1 MSIGADTLCLQ
12 CYLRKNIAAA
22 RSLGDEA
29 TATAFA
35 KELMAVLSQLP
46 EDKSTVYIAPQ
57 TAALFSRF
65 YGLTDRYK
73 EEKAQSNDFFLERA
87 DWFGAMADG
96 ADDPVLA
103 GLQMAILGN
112 YLDFSALYGQVSFEK
127 LEDMCRDALKME
139 LDSSVLE
146 KLRGDLSKAKKLLY
160 LTDNAGEIGF
170 DRICAEK
177 LQEAYPQLSITF
189 CVRGGPALNDA
200 TAEDAAAVGVPFP
213 VIDSGN
219 TIPGTEIELLGEEAR
234 QALESADVILSKG
247 MANVET
253 LYGCGYNIY
262 YAFLV
267 KCQRFVD
274 LFQKPLMTPMLVAE
288 KNKRGA

>member
-12 CYLRKNIAAA
+12 CYLRKNVATA
-22 RSLGDEA
+22 RSLGDEE
-29 TATAFA
+29 TATRFA
-35 KELMAVLSQLP
+35 KELMGILSQLP
-46 EDKSTVYIAPQ
+46 PDKSTVYIAPQ

-73 EEKAQSNDFFLERA
+73 EEKRRSNAFFLERA
-87 DWFGAMADG
+87 DWFRAMADG
-96 ADDPVLA
+96 ADDQVLA

-112 YLDFSALYGQVSFEK
+112 YIDFSALQGQVSFEK
-127 LEDMCRDALKME
+127 LEEMCRDALKME
-139 LDSSVLE
+139 LDSAVLE
-146 KLRGDLSKAKKLLY
+146 KFRADCAKAKRLLY
-160 LTDNAGEIGF
+160 ITDNAGEIGF

-177 LQEAYPQLSITF
+177 LAQCYPQLSITF

-200 TAEDAAAVGVPFP
+200 TAEDAQVVGIPFP
-213 VIDSGN
+213 VIDNGN
-219 TIPGTEIELLGEEAR
+219 CIPGTELDLLSQEAR
-234 QALESADVILSKG
+234 QALENADVILSKG

-267 KCQRFVD
+267 KCQRFVE
-274 LFQKPLMTPMLVAE
+274 LFKKPLMTPMLVAE
-288 KNKRGA
+288 RE